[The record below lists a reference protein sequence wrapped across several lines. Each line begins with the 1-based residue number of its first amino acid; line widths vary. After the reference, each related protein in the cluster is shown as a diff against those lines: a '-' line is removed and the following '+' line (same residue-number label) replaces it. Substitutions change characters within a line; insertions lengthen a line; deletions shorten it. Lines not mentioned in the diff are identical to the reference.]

1 MFQTVV
7 ISYSVQRMSYNN
19 PLFNTTFC
27 FYQISLN
34 ILDGSVY
41 RGRDDHQ
48 ALSYTTSYQ
57 IGWIIIRV
65 ILLLNVFGTYLKQ
78 IYVWI
83 KGYKVVGTNKIQQP
97 FNKPVLNP
105 VLACFHSQIQI
116 NEDTVLIKSKKQY
129 QFKGTAHTKMIILSL
144 FTHPHVVQTC
154 MSFFLLLN
162 IVKIF

>member
-1 MFQTVV
+1 
-7 ISYSVQRMSYNN
+7 MSYNN

-34 ILDGSVY
+34 ILDCSVY

-105 VLACFHSQIQI
+105 VTGLFSFT
-116 NEDTVLIKSKKQY
+116 NTNKWSVLIKSKKQY

-144 FTHPHVVQTC
+144 FTHPHVVPNLYE
-154 MSFFLLLN
+154 FLSSAEHS
-162 IVKIF
+162 KIYFSWR